1 MDTLERI
8 NEIEKD
14 VMILGEIEK
23 LYNETSFSG
32 GSASAMY
39 DLLDEHLEQSK
50 EEFVSLF
57 KEEAK

>member
-1 MDTLERI
+1 MDILERI

-14 VMILGEIEK
+14 LIILGEIER
-23 LYNETSFSG
+23 LYNKTSFSG

-39 DLLDEHLEQSK
+39 DLLDEHLKQSK
-50 EEFVSLF
+50 EEFESLF